1 MPGGL
6 PPVLI
11 TNTETITEEIDNN
24 ERVQVDDVARLWRVY
39 TLNSAHIEDDGGT
52 RLENFFWRIWSNGSI
67 INSIR
72 GNTLARLFMTISE
85 GGNRVRTTPVPTP
98 LGTTPTQASTFLS
111 AAPLQL
117 AAPQTVREESERPV
131 AQHSTTETEASPGPS
146 TDQSRILLP
155 ILKKSRTEFDDLP
168 KAAKV
173 PSPKG
178 DVRDLYTNP
187 RRRQSSESS
196 GALSPQ
202 TGAADKGS
210 KTAGKK
216 KTSFAAATGTR
227 KSRPGAPR
235 KRSSQTSGSGEQ
247 RKGSQTSP
255 SAGAQPGRTTPKSAI
270 GLPSLL
276 TAANF
281 ALPSS
286 SWQDVDS
293 PASSRASLDTRL
305 STPQQPSSW
314 LVDKNFRGKFV
325 ENQKRANSSI
335 NLAALGKGQSVRF
348 LDEMPEH
355 RKSAA
360 KGKARVEEDDDDE
373 EEDEQEE
380 QEVETSKSAER
391 SPPSAAT
398 AAIAEDDDE
407 DEDDMPTLPRTKSQL
422 SMLIDKERKYSGSA
436 NLGPKLPKQD
446 NRGKKNEKENG
457 EDVEENELLVM
468 ARADKKG
475 KAKDPDQ
482 PFKAAAK
489 KGFLRSGGGDGD
501 GGAGG
506 SGSPP
511 PVF

>member
-1 MPGGL
+1 
-6 PPVLI
+6 
-11 TNTETITEEIDNN
+11 
-24 ERVQVDDVARLWRVY
+24 
-39 TLNSAHIEDDGGT
+39 
-52 RLENFFWRIWSNGSI
+52 
-67 INSIR
+67 
-72 GNTLARLFMTISE
+72 MTISE

-98 LGTTPTQASTFLS
+98 LATTPTQASTFLR
-111 AAPLQL
+111 AAPPQL
-117 AAPQTVREESERPV
+117 AAPQTLSEESERPV
-131 AQHSTTETEASPGPS
+131 ARHSTTETGASPGPS

-155 ILKKSRTEFDDLP
+155 ILKKSHAEFDDLP
-168 KAAKV
+168 EAAKV
-173 PSPKG
+173 PSPKA
-178 DVRDLYTNP
+178 DVQDLYTNP

-202 TGAADKGS
+202 TGAADKGP

-227 KSRPGAPR
+227 KARPGAPR

-255 SAGAQPGRTTPKSAI
+255 SAGGQPGRTTPKSAM

-293 PASSRASLDTRL
+293 PASSRASLDTTL

-325 ENQKRANSSI
+325 ENQKRATSSI

-360 KGKARVEEDDDDE
+360 KGKARMEEDDDDE
-373 EEDEQEE
+373 EEDEREE
-380 QEVETSKSAER
+380 EVEASKSAER

-436 NLGPKLPKQD
+436 NLGPQLPKQD
-446 NRGKKNEKENG
+446 NRGRKNEKENN

-489 KGFLRSGGGDGD
+489 KGFLRSGGGGGGD